1 MLNSLVLAT
10 AMVAITVVFHY
21 GGLVGL
27 LALLRNRPRRR
38 TNNPLLGQGTAI
50 LFIVLSL
57 MALHVVEIWLYAGLY
72 LAAGAVAD
80 FETALYFSTASFT
93 TVGYGDVVLAPGWR
107 LVGAIE
113 SANGL
118 LLFGWSTAFLT
129 TTIGQLSTLDHQW
142 LEPAAED
149 RKA

>member
-1 MLNSLVLAT
+1 MQMFESLALAT
-10 AMVAITVVFHY
+10 GMVTITVGVHY
-21 GGLVGL
+21 AGIVGL

-38 TNNPLLGQGTAI
+38 TKNPLLGQGAAI
-50 LFIVLSL
+50 LFLVLSL
-57 MALHVVEIWLYAGLY
+57 MALHAIEIWLYAGLY

-80 FETALYFSTASFT
+80 LETALYFSTVTFT
-93 TVGYGDVVLAPGWR
+93 TVGYGDIVLEPGWR

-129 TTIGQLSTLDHQW
+129 TAIGQLSTLDHDW
-142 LEPAAED
+142 V
-149 RKA
+149 